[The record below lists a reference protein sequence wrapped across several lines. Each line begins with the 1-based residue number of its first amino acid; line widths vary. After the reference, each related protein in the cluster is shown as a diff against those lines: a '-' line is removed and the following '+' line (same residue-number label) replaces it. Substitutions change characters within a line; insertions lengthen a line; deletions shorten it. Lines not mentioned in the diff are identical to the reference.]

1 MIYSSTLTL
10 AMQSALLL
18 ASAGLTA
25 WLLRRQ
31 GAALRHYVWTL
42 SLGLL
47 LLLPLWPEQ
56 RFRVAVPIDRTASTQ
71 IVVTPDDGP
80 ARRNLDG
87 VATLRNIWLAGV
99 VMLLARIAVSHLRGA
114 ALLGGA
120 APWRHSASW
129 GHTASRRHSASRR
142 HTASLA
148 SGIAVPMVIGIVV
161 PKILLPTDA
170 VDWDA
175 DRLDA
180 VLAHERMHILRHDL
194 IWQLLAQI
202 ACAVYWPNPLVWL
215 AARLQHKECEQAC
228 DDGGVSAMMS
238 ARYRAPSCK
247 RM

>member
-42 SLGLL
+42 ALGLL

-56 RFRVAVPIDRTASTQ
+56 RFRVAVPIARTASTQ

-87 VATLRNIWLAGV
+87 AATFRNIWLAGV
-99 VMLLARIAVSHLRGA
+99 VILLPRIAVSHLRGA
-114 ALLGGA
+114 ALLGRA
-120 APWRHSASW
+120 APWRHSAS
-129 GHTASRRHSASRR
+129 RRHS
-142 HTASLA
+142 ASLA